1 MVSRGL
7 FETVGNR
14 RIRLI
19 TDGPVMIVDNLQIG
33 EEAITN
39 KNREI
44 VDWNVVLLI
53 LSSGGN

>member
-44 VDWNVVLLI
+44 VD
-53 LSSGGN
+53 